1 MADLIDLQSASD
13 KHILNDDATP
23 TLKLTNTNA
32 SLAGKGLSASSIEVT
47 TPASKIAAANAT
59 VINGIT
65 IAASSVASGAVLKF
79 NPNALVSLTS
89 VLATT
94 GGVAGTHGV
103 RVAVADGVFG
113 WIPVYP
119 DGAVTGAAI

>member
-1 MADLIDLQSASD
+1 MADLTDLQSASD
-13 KHILNDDATP
+13 KHILNDDTTP

-32 SLAGKGLSASSIEVT
+32 SLAGKGLSANSIEVT
-47 TPASKIAAANAT
+47 TSADRIAAGNAT

-65 IAASSVASGAVLKF
+65 IAPSSVASGAIMKF
-79 NPNALVSLTS
+79 NPNAVVSLTS

-94 GGVAGTHGV
+94 GGVAGTHGI

-113 WIPVYP
+113 WIPIYP
-119 DGAVTGAAI
+119 DGAVTGAAV